1 MLVKRILTALIGI
14 PLIFM
19 CVYFGAFPFFA
30 MMFLVVFFCVQEYCL
45 ILKKYEPR
53 SIISLIMA
61 VVFFI
66 LLYFYDISVLNNAAI
81 IAISMLFILFGAE
94 IIGAKMKNCISRIA
108 VSFIGAFFI
117 PLSLSYML
125 FIRNLP
131 AGMEYIFLIFL
142 TVWILD
148 TAAYAFG
155 KMLGKHKLSVV
166 SPKKTIEGAI
176 AGIVFGIISS
186 IVIGVYIF
194 EIFSVASAALFG
206 FMLAVIGQFSDI
218 AESLIKRDADIK
230 DSGNIIPGHGGFL
243 DRFDSYLFAAP
254 VFYYL
259 VKIIVN
265 MSIYTK

>member
-14 PLIFM
+14 PLIFI
-19 CVYFGAFPFFA
+19 CIYFGAFPFFA
-30 MMFLVVFFCVQEYCL
+30 LMFLVVFFCVQEYFL
-45 ILKKYEPR
+45 ILKKYEPH

-66 LLYFYDISVLNNAAI
+66 LLNFCGNDALNNTPL
-81 IAISMLFILFGAE
+81 IAISILFVLFAAE
-94 IIGAKMKNCISRIA
+94 IISGKMEKCILRIA

-117 PLSLSYML
+117 PLAFSYMF
-125 FIRNLP
+125 FIRNLSS
-131 AGMEYIFLIFL
+131 GMEYIFLIFIS
-142 TVWILD
+142 VWILD

-155 KMLGKHKLSVV
+155 KALGKHKLSVV

-176 AGIVFGIISS
+176 AGIIFGIISA

-194 EIFSVASAALFG
+194 EIFTIKEAALFG
-206 FMLAVIGQFSDI
+206 LLLAVIGQFSDL
-218 AESLIKRDADIK
+218 AESLIKRDGDIK

-254 VFYYL
+254 AFYYL
-259 VKIIVN
+259 LKVIAPVSSFIK
-265 MSIYTK
+265 